1 MGSERDSSKDNAST
15 KREST
20 TGQSDRAGGIDTEA
34 ALARFASSFE
44 TSARRWEL
52 VVYPSLFAF
61 IVLAIYGFYLIF
73 SLTQDMHTLARSMDP
88 EMGRHMEEMAVNM
101 AELSRNINS
110 MNTTMD
116 RVIVSLE
123 GIEGRMVKIN
133 GNMDTMELQLS
144 TISGSMLT
152 ATSAM
157 QEVSLKMNTLEPIRA
172 EMNAMNANVNRMGY
186 DVNRFTRPETMMMP
200 FFR

>member
-1 MGSERDSSKDNAST
+1 MSE
-15 KREST
+15 KREGRTDRST
-20 TGQSDRAGGIDTEA
+20 TKQAASKGESGSGIDTEA
-34 ALARFASSFE
+34 VLARFASSFE

-88 EMGRHMEEMAVNM
+88 EMGRHMEEMAQSM
-101 AELSRNINS
+101 ADLSRNINS

-133 GNMDTMELQLS
+133 GNMDTMELELS
-144 TISGSMLT
+144 AISNSMIV

>member
-1 MGSERDSSKDNAST
+1 MASERDGSTKKSPTKRASNSSK
-15 KREST
+15 
-20 TGQSDRAGGIDTEA
+20 SDTAGGIDTEA
-34 ALARFASSFE
+34 VLERFASSFE

-101 AELSRNINS
+101 ADLSRNINN
-110 MNTTMD
+110 MNSTMD

-123 GIEGRMVKIN
+123 GIEGRMVNIDS
-133 GNMDTMELQLS
+133 NMDTMELQLS
-144 TISGSMLT
+144 AISDSMTL

-157 QEVSLKMNTLEPIRA
+157 QDVSLKMNALEPMRL
-172 EMNAMNANVNRMGY
+172 EMNAMNANMGRMGY
-186 DVNRFTRPETMMMP
+186 DMNRLTRPETMMMP

>member
-1 MGSERDSSKDNAST
+1 MTDERKSKTDTSTT
-15 KREST
+15 KRGASAR
-20 TGQSDRAGGIDTEA
+20 QSGAGGVVDTEA
-34 ALARFASSFE
+34 VLARFASSFE

-61 IVLAIYGFYLIF
+61 IVLAIYGFYLIY

-88 EMGRHMEEMAVNM
+88 DMGRHMEEMAVNM
-101 AELSRNINS
+101 AQLSRNIDS

-144 TISGSMLT
+144 AISGSMVT